1 MTMWNEHVNTY
12 RTKHPDM
19 SYKQCLQNAAK
30 TYKKQS
36 GKGLKLAGE
45 GALIKSTDPKMLEDA
60 ARIVV
65 KYTKHLVSGDLAK
78 LRDNLIK
85 VYGDKLLRGKMHVG
99 GSYGCGLGLAG
110 GSVNWSALW
119 AKALTLISQAPV
131 KKIAKAGAALAGK
144 QAKKLAKKA
153 LEDPEK
159 AIDIISTGYD
169 LGKSI
174 KTKGIRNSGKEVAQI
189 KDLAEGKITKTTKAT
204 KTTKGAKVRP
214 NTVPTADRPVS
225 RRRTK
230 KDILAGRGMDLKYS
244 GDQDGG
250 FSLISLTR
258 SLAPSLLNT
267 ALEKTGLMKSF
278 PPAMR
283 KHMKTKAGMDYVM
296 YGNHPKGS
304 DLAKLK
310 NHLLKQRLKKGKKGG
325 ALKLAGGSMHGMD

>member
-1 MTMWNEHVNTY
+1 MTMWNEHVNSY
-12 RTKHPDM
+12 RAKHPDM

-30 TYKKQS
+30 TYKSGKKKSGVSGGKRLTDTELRLKFAGLPNTASGLKQLMNTLTGAYLKAKK

-45 GALIKSTDPKMLEDA
+45 GTHGGALKLAGEGAIIKGNNPKMLEDA

-174 KTKGIRNSGKEVAQI
+174 KKKGIRNSGKEVAQI
-189 KDLAEGKITKTTKAT
+189 
-204 KTTKGAKVRP
+204 
-214 NTVPTADRPVS
+214 
-225 RRRTK
+225 
-230 KDILAGRGMDLKYS
+230 
-244 GDQDGG
+244 
-250 FSLISLTR
+250 
-258 SLAPSLLNT
+258 
-267 ALEKTGLMKSF
+267 
-278 PPAMR
+278 
-283 KHMKTKAGMDYVM
+283 
-296 YGNHPKGS
+296 
-304 DLAKLK
+304 
-310 NHLLKQRLKKGKKGG
+310 
-325 ALKLAGGSMHGMD
+325 